1 MFLVCYCGSRYSRK
15 ERYQLRIVLQRQ
27 LLVSLFLV
35 RSPFFSLSVFL
46 FIPIND
52 INFFISQAKNT
63 IKHYKIVIFFIGCL
77 LYKIKFVRVFLVM
90 TGLQPGV
97 KYI

>member
-15 ERYQLRIVLQRQ
+15 ERYQLEIVLQRQ

-46 FIPIND
+46 SIY
-52 INFFISQAKNT
+52 
-63 IKHYKIVIFFIGCL
+63 IKYKIF
-77 LYKIKFVRVFLVM
+77 
-90 TGLQPGV
+90 
-97 KYI
+97 YIIASKKH